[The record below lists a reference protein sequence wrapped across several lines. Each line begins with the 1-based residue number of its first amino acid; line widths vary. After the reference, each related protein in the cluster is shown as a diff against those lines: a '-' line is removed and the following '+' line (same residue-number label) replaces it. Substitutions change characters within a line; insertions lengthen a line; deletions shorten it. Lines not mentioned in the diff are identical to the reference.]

1 MEYMKFVGEY
11 CKVYRAITLNMTL
24 KRMSELTDINMKT
37 ISAFENGRS
46 TNMDHFIEYSKLGSD
61 IQRQQ
66 FLDGFNKMLG
76 GK

>member
-46 TNMDHFIEYSKLGSD
+46 TNMDHFIEYSKLGDD

>member
-46 TNMDHFIEYSKLGSD
+46 TNMEHFIQYSQLGND
-61 IQRQQ
+61 NQREQ
-66 FLDGFNKMLG
+66 FLKGFNNILG